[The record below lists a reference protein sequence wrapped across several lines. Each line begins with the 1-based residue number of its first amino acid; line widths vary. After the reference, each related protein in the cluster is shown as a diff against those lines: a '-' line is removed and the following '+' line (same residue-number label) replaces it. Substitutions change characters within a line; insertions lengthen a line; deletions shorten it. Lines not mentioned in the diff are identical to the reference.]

1 MINRINTSLQLTA
14 LAFSKVYVPVLLLV
28 GIGGVL
34 ALVNDQIV
42 PQVLEILPP
51 EKWPAIAQTIYLILN

>member
-14 LAFSKVYVPVLLLV
+14 LALSKVYVPVLLLV

-42 PQVLEILPP
+42 PQVLEILPL

>member
-14 LAFSKVYVPVLLLV
+14 LALSKVYVPVLLLV

-34 ALVNDQIV
+34 ALVNKQIV
-42 PQVLEILPP
+42 PQLLDILPL
-51 EKWPAIAQTIYLILN
+51 EKWPAIGQTMYQILN